1 MRFKP
6 LAPLRLAPQ
15 IVILSDGSCGSACSF
30 FEGRL
35 AVDNSAVVVTY
46 GGLMNRP
53 MDTSSFG
60 GGGVTSGWESYVQQL
75 VNLTAAELSQVP
87 EFLSTADV
95 SFSSSEYY
103 LPNQALPREWLL
115 VQARYRLPIWP
126 TLTTLA
132 DPARF
137 FYTPLANQVLGAI
150 ATIPTTPPVQCVAP
164 PRGGTENSTSSP
176 DQITSTWLTAPTNST
191 PMGVP
196 LMPNGTE
203 ASTGPPTEM
212 PQSGGPR
219 SIIANFMLSSASVFA
234 AGCLAILAV

>member
-1 MRFKP
+1 MPILSLP
-6 LAPLRLAPQ
+6 LPRAPQ

-87 EFLSTADV
+87 EFRSTADV

-103 LPNQALPREWLL
+103 LPDQALPREWLL
-115 VQARYRLPIWP
+115 VQARYRLPVWP

-150 ATIPTTPPVQCVAP
+150 ATIPTSPPVQCVAP
-164 PRGGTENSTSSP
+164 PRGGTDNSTSST
-176 DQITSTWLTAPTNST
+176 DQITSTWLTTPTNST
-191 PMGVP
+191 PTGVP
-196 LMPNGTE
+196 LTPGGTD
-203 ASTGPPTEM
+203 ASTRPPTEM
-212 PQSGGPR
+212 PQSGAAAG
-219 SIIANFMLSSASVFA
+219 SVAASMLSA
-234 AGCLAILAV
+234 AAVVAAAVLAV